1 MKLKSS
7 TQSNHLAKFEYLF
20 ILLDPDGV
28 FSSIGCFM
36 ETLGT
41 SILVGTSLSNRDVS
55 SPSVSFNISVDKES
69 AGVSSVTSLVSTS
82 LGAS

>member
-1 MKLKSS
+1 MKLED
-7 TQSNHLAKFEYLF
+7 NHLAKFEYLF

-41 SILVGTSLSNRDVS
+41 SILAGTSLSNRDVS
-55 SPSVSFNISVDKES
+55 FPSVSFNISVDKES